1 MGSQPSCDPSARAC
15 AAAAVTADVPA
26 LGSTGA
32 GARWNHEFVD
42 VSSIFLIAT
51 GALRRVSFWAGDD
64 PSVRHMPSN

>member
-1 MGSQPSCDPSARAC
+1 MGSQPSDLSASAC
-15 AAAAVTADVPA
+15 AADVITARVPA
-26 LGSTGA
+26 SGLTGA